1 MSIPKV
7 NSALKITGFIA
18 GPLLFLAVMLASQGS
33 EASEIYKILGVA
45 LWMIIWWITESA
57 PIAVTALLPMVLI
70 PYTGVFSVKEATAP
84 YASPII
90 FLFMGGFMIAL
101 GLEKYNLHERVA
113 LNIIKLTG
121 TSADRI
127 ILGFM
132 LATAALSMWISNTAT
147 AVMML
152 PIASSVVTLL
162 TKSDKSTSLSPAQR
176 KFALGLMLSI
186 AYSANIGGTMT
197 LIGTPPN
204 VVMVGY
210 MEELLNVQMS
220 FGQWLTLGIPIGSVL
235 LLATYLLITKLLF
248 VNNLGSID
256 GSEKLINE
264 RLRSLGRITRQERL
278 VIFVFALTAFCWIF
292 NSQINALAGKN
303 IMSNTTTAMTGGI
316 LMFLMPLNWKKS
328 EFLLNWDDTKKLPW
342 GILILFGGGMCL
354 AKGMEK
360 VGIIQLVGEFVSQ
373 QGNIDLILLIAIVT
387 ALVLFLTEV
396 MSNVALVTI
405 FLPVAIGITASLDI
419 PPLLLVIPATIAS
432 SCAFMMPISTPP
444 NAIVFASGH
453 IKIKDMIK
461 AGIVLNIVAITILVT
476 AGYWLVNWI
485 YY

>member
-1 MSIPKV
+1 MS
-7 NSALKITGFIA
+7 SLTITSRIKIA
-18 GPLLFLAVMLASQGS
+18 GFVTGPILFILLTQLGQDPELADVYKVLAVA
-33 EASEIYKILGVA
+33 A
-45 LWMIIWWITESA
+45 WMITWWMTESA
-57 PIAVTALLPMVLI
+57 PIPVTALLPMVLI
-70 PYTGVFSVKEATAP
+70 PYTGVFSVSEATAP

-90 FLFMGGFMIAL
+90 FLFMGGFIIAL
-101 GLEKYNLHERVA
+101 GLEKYSLHERVA
-113 LNIIKLTG
+113 LNIIKITG
-121 TSADRI
+121 TSGDRI

-132 LATAALSMWISNTAT
+132 LATALLSMWISNTAT

-152 PIASSVVTLL
+152 PIASSVVKLL
-162 TKSDKSTSLSPAQR
+162 TKNEGSDLDPEQR

-210 MEELLNVQMS
+210 MQQLLDTTMS
-220 FGQWLTLGIPIGSVL
+220 FSQWMVLGLPIGFLL
-235 LLATYLLITKLLF
+235 LLATYLLITKVLF
-248 VNNLGSID
+248 VNNLNSIEGSD
-256 GSEKLINE
+256 LLIRQ
-264 RLRSLGRITRQERL
+264 RLESLGKISKQERL
-278 VIFVFALTAFCWIF
+278 VILVFALTAFCWIF
-292 NSQINALAGKN
+292 NQQLNLLVGKN
-303 IMSNTTTAMTGGI
+303 IFSNTTTAISGGI
-316 LMFLMPLNWKKS
+316 LMFLMPLEWRQQK
-328 EFLLNWDDTKKLPW
+328 FLLDWNDTKKLPW

-360 VGIIQLVGEFVSQ
+360 VGIIQLVGDFVAN
-373 QGNIDLILLIAIVT
+373 QGNMSLVFFVVIIT

-405 FLPVAIGITASLDI
+405 FLPVVIGISGSLNI
-419 PPLLLVIPATIAS
+419 QPLLLVIPATIAS

-444 NAIVFASGH
+444 NAIVFASGY
-453 IKIKDMIK
+453 IKIKQMVK

-476 AGYWLVNWI
+476 AGYWLVQWI

>member
-1 MSIPKV
+1 MKSK
-7 NSALKITGFIA
+7 LKIAGLIA
-18 GPLLFLAVMLASQGS
+18 GPLLFIVIMLLGRTTDHYD
-33 EASEIYKILGVA
+33 IYKVLAIA
-45 LWMIIWWITESA
+45 TWMIIWWMTESA

-70 PYTGVFSVKEATAP
+70 PYTRVATIGEASAP

-90 FLFMGGFMIAL
+90 FLFMGGFIIAL

-121 TSADRI
+121 TSGDRI

-152 PIASSVVTLL
+152 PIASSVVKLL
-162 TKSDKSTSLSPAQR
+162 TKSDGSAKLNTSQKR
-176 KFALGLMLSI
+176 FALGLMLCI

-204 VVMVGY
+204 VVMAGN
-210 MEELLNVQMS
+210 MDKLLNIQMS
-220 FGQWLTLGIPIGSVL
+220 FAQWLALGIPIGL
-235 LLATYLLITKLLF
+235 LLLFATYLLITKLLF
-248 VNNLGSID
+248 VNNLDSVEGSD
-256 GSEKLINE
+256 ALIEE
-264 RLRSLGRITRQERL
+264 RLNALGKISSQERS
-278 VIFVFALTAFCWIF
+278 VIFVFAITATLWIL
-292 NSQINALAGKN
+292 NGQINSMVGYKLL
-303 IMSNTTTAMTGGI
+303 SNTTTAMSGGI
-316 LMFLMPLNWKKS
+316 LMFLVPSNWKKY

-354 AKGMEK
+354 AVGMEK
-360 VGIIQLVGEFVSQ
+360 VGIIKLVGDFVAAQSDL
-373 QGNIDLILLIAIVT
+373 NIIILIAIVT
-387 ALVLFLTEV
+387 TIVLLLTEV
-396 MSNVALVTI
+396 MSNVALITI
-405 FLPVAIGITASLDI
+405 FLPVIIGISQSLDI
-419 PPLLLVIPATIAS
+419 QPLLLVIPATIAS

-453 IKIKDMIK
+453 IKIKEMVK
-461 AGIVLNIVAITILVT
+461 AGILLNIIAITILVT
-476 AGYWLVNWI
+476 AGYWIIQWV